1 MLSFLDGELL
11 GNVTPTKTLY
21 QSLGRFIA
29 QMDLQLQSF
38 NNSTIKARQWQ
49 WDIQYLHLNK
59 KYIKDIQSAKKR
71 NLINY
76 FFQQFEENVIPVLP
90 ELRKSII
97 HGDANEW
104 NVLVNNG
111 KVTGIIDFADLTYTP
126 LIFELAIT
134 IAYACLYV
142 ENPLEWASLIIE
154 SYHNVLPLEEIE
166 IAILYNL
173 IAARLCISVC
183 NSAHSKKVNPDN
195 QYALM
200 SEKPAWKLLH
210 HWMNINPIEA
220 ENRFRSA
227 IGMTPKSIKRMIKD
241 GVSKIR

>member
-1 MLSFLDGELL
+1 VM
-11 GNVTPTKTLY
+11 PTKSLY

-29 QMDLQLQSF
+29 QLDLQLQSF
-38 NNSTIKARQWQ
+38 NKIIKARRWH

-59 KYIKDIQSAKKR
+59 KYIKDIPSEKDR
-71 NLINY
+71 SLIRY
-76 FFQQFEENVIPVLP
+76 FFQQFEENVIPVMP

-97 HGDANEW
+97 HDDANEW
-104 NVLVNNG
+104 NILVNNG
-111 KVTGIIDFADLTYTP
+111 KVTGIIDFTDLTYTP

-142 ENPLEWASLIIE
+142 KNPIKWASLIIE
-154 SYHNVLPLEEIE
+154 SYHNVLPLEETE
-166 IAILYNL
+166 IIILYYL
-173 IAARLCISVC
+173 IAARLCMSVC

-220 ENRFRSA
+220 ENRFRLA
-227 IGMTPKSIKRMIKD
+227 IGMTPS
-241 GVSKIR
+241 